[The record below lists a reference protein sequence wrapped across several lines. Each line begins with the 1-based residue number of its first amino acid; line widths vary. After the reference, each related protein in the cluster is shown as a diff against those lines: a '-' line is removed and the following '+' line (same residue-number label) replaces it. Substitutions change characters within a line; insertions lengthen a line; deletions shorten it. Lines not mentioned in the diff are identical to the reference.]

1 MHIETAPVAI
11 IATDNCAVRGIAF
24 ARRRAI
30 LADMVEE
37 IQGQREKRRAFY
49 ELAPAERDRK
59 VGDFNSRAAHSS
71 TSLRHQHLARGYLR
85 GTPYRTMEA
94 KCHEP
99 ASAWSIANNALH
111 ASRPDDATLEAVRA
125 WLAA

>member
-11 IATDNCAVRGIAF
+11 IATDNCATKGLAV

-37 IQGQREKRRAFY
+37 IQDQREKRRAFY
-49 ELAPAERDRK
+49 ELAPAERARK

-94 KCHEP
+94 KCHEAP
-99 ASAWSIANNALH
+99 SAWSIAYVALH
-111 ASRPDDATLEAVRA
+111 ASQPDDATLEAVRA

>member
-11 IATDNCAVRGIAF
+11 IATDNCATKGLAV

-30 LADMVEE
+30 LADMVGE
-37 IQGQREKRRAFY
+37 IQDQREKRRVFY
-49 ELAPAERDRK
+49 ELEPAERARK
-59 VGDFNSRAAHSS
+59 VGDFNGRAAHSS
-71 TSLRHQHLARGYLR
+71 TSLRHQHLARGYLK

-94 KCHEP
+94 KCREAP
-99 ASAWSIANNALH
+99 SAWSLATSVLD